1 MMQHRSLLL
10 LLLLPAVPGSALP
23 GGGRAEK
30 PTPKEAASITV
41 VMEDCKANR
50 PGKIT
55 NFGSALRMLVAGPP
69 KDELV
74 KRGTVQV
81 DRQKYTLYLPK
92 ARSWSKKNTGPSDC
106 YNDNTSTLISVDQ
119 NGDGRPGGP
128 ARGRGSER
136 HFAF

>member
-1 MMQHRSLLL
+1 MMMQHRSLLL
-10 LLLLPAVPGSALP
+10 LLLLPVVPGSALP
-23 GGGRAEK
+23 GEGRAEK

-106 YNDNTSTLISVDQ
+106 
-119 NGDGRPGGP
+119 
-128 ARGRGSER
+128 
-136 HFAF
+136 